1 MLRVEGLSKFYGEF
15 ALNNVSFTVNQG
27 DYFMLLG
34 PSGAGKSMILEVIA
48 GLIKPDSG
56 NIYLENIDITQKPI
70 GGREVGLVFQDYA
83 AFPHMSVYNN
93 IAYPLRRKGVK
104 GKRLHRRVI
113 EFAEKLSIN
122 HLLNRNPQ
130 TLSGGEVQR
139 VVLARTL
146 ALEPKVLLL
155 DEPLSSLD
163 VQLRVGLRSVLRQIN
178 REGTTIIHVTHDY
191 EEAISLA
198 NRVAVVNN
206 GIIEQCDTAE
216 EIFQN
221 PKSMFVAKFTGVRN
235 FYSAKIVETTEHKLR
250 IIQMHSG
257 QKICGY
263 TDEVVGEDGFICFPE
278 SAVSV
283 SKTVSNQ
290 SAMNVFQGK
299 IIDIFPQRFG
309 YEITIDVGFKVM
321 ALVTWESINRLELQ
335 HDSEVWVSFKAN
347 SLRFIPRV

>member
-1 MLRVEGLSKFYGEF
+1 MLKVEGLSKNLGAF
-15 ALNNVSFTVNQG
+15 ALKDVSFTVNEG

-34 PSGAGKSMILEVIA
+34 PSGAGKSVILETIA
-48 GLIKPDSG
+48 GLVRPESG
-56 NIYLENIDITQKPI
+56 FIYLNNEDITQKPI
-70 GGREVGLVFQDYA
+70 TNRGVGLVFQDYA
-83 AFPHMSVYNN
+83 AFPHMSVYSN

-104 GKRLHRRVI
+104 GRALHRRVI
-113 EFAEKLSIN
+113 ELAEKLSLN

-130 TLSGGEVQR
+130 TLSGGELQR
-139 VVLARTL
+139 MVLARTL

-163 VQLRVGLRSVLRQIN
+163 VQLRAGLRSALRAIN

-206 GIIEQCDTAE
+206 GVIEQCDTAE

-235 FYSAKIVETTEHKLR
+235 FYHAQIIDTTEHKLR
-250 IIQMHSG
+250 IIQVQSG
-257 QKICGY
+257 HKICGY
-263 TDEVVGEDGFICFPE
+263 TDESIGDGFVCFPE
-278 SAVSV
+278 SAVVV
-283 SKTVSNQ
+283 SRTSPNQ
-290 SAMNVFQGK
+290 SALNVFQGK
-299 IIDIFPQRFG
+299 VVDIFPQRFG
-309 YEITIDVGFKVM
+309 YEVTVDVGFKVM

-335 HDSEVWVSFKAN
+335 HGSDVWVSFKAN

>member
-15 ALNNVSFTVNQG
+15 TLNNVSFTVNQG

-48 GLIKPDSG
+48 GLIRPDSG

-104 GKRLHRRVI
+104 GKHLHRRVI
-113 EFAEKLSIN
+113 ELAEKLSIN

-139 VVLARTL
+139 MVLARTL
-146 ALEPKVLLL
+146 ALEPKILLL

-235 FYSAKIVETTEHKLR
+235 FYPAKIVETTEHELR
-250 IIQMHSG
+250 IIQMSTGH
-257 QKICGY
+257 KIGGY
-263 TDEVVGEDGFICFPE
+263 TDEPSGEGFVCFPE
-278 SAVSV
+278 SAVSI
-283 SKTVSNQ
+283 SRTSPSQ
-290 SAMNVFQGK
+290 SALNVFQGK
-299 IIDIFPQRFG
+299 VVDIFPQRFG
-309 YEITIDVGFKVM
+309 YEVTVDTGFKVM

-335 HDSEVWVSFKAN
+335 HGSDVWVSFKAN

>member
-48 GLIKPDSG
+48 GLIRPDSG
-56 NIYLENIDITQKPI
+56 NIYLEDIDITQKPI

-104 GKRLHRRVI
+104 GKRLHRKVI
-113 EFAEKLSIN
+113 ELAEKLSIN

-139 VVLARTL
+139 MVLARTL

-235 FYSAKIVETTEHKLR
+235 FYPAKIVETTEHELR
-250 IIQMHSG
+250 IIQMSTGHRIG
-257 QKICGY
+257 GY
-263 TDEVVGEDGFICFPE
+263 TDELSGEGFVCFPE
-278 SAVSV
+278 SAVSI
-283 SKTVSNQ
+283 SKTSPNQ
-290 SAMNVFQGK
+290 SALNVFQGK
-299 IIDIFPQRFG
+299 VVDIFPQRFG
-309 YEITIDVGFKVM
+309 YEVIVDTGFKVM
-321 ALVTWESINRLELQ
+321 ALVTWESINRLELR
-335 HDSEVWVSFKAN
+335 HGSDVWVSFKAN

>member
-15 ALNNVSFTVNQG
+15 ALNNVSFTVKQG

-48 GLIKPDSG
+48 GLIRPDSG

-83 AFPHMSVYNN
+83 AFPHMSVYSN

-104 GKRLHRRVI
+104 GRALHRRVI
-113 EFAEKLSIN
+113 ELAEKLSIN

-130 TLSGGEVQR
+130 TLSGGELQR
-139 VVLARTL
+139 MVLARTL

-163 VQLRVGLRSVLRQIN
+163 VQLRAGLRSTLRAIN

-221 PKSMFVAKFTGVRN
+221 PKSEFVAKFTGVRN
-235 FYSAKIVETTEHKLR
+235 FYPAKIVEITEHELR
-250 IIQMHSG
+250 IIQMSTGHRIG
-257 QKICGY
+257 GY
-263 TDEVVGEDGFICFPE
+263 TDEPSGEGFVCFPE

-283 SKTVSNQ
+283 SKTSPNQ
-290 SAMNVFQGK
+290 SALNIFQGK
-299 IIDIFPQRFG
+299 VVDIFPQRFG
-309 YEITIDVGFKVM
+309 YEVTVDVGFKVM

-335 HDSEVWVSFKAN
+335 HGSDVWVSFKAN

>member
-15 ALNNVSFTVNQG
+15 TLNNLSFTVNQG

-48 GLIKPDSG
+48 GLIRPDLG

-104 GKRLHRRVI
+104 GKRLHRKVI
-113 EFAEKLSIN
+113 ELAEKLSIN
-122 HLLNRNPQ
+122 HLLGRNPQ
-130 TLSGGEVQR
+130 TLSGGELQR
-139 VVLARTL
+139 MVLARTL
-146 ALEPKVLLL
+146 ALEPKILLL

-163 VQLRVGLRSVLRQIN
+163 VQLRAGLRSVLRQIN
-178 REGTTIIHVTHDY
+178 RDGTTIIHVTHDY

-206 GIIEQCDTAE
+206 GVIEQCDTAE

-235 FYSAKIVETTEHKLR
+235 FYPAKIVETTEHELR
-250 IIQMHSG
+250 IIQMSTGH
-257 QKICGY
+257 KIGGY
-263 TDEVVGEDGFICFPE
+263 TDEPSGDGFVCFPE
-278 SAVSV
+278 SAVSI
-283 SKTVSNQ
+283 SRTSPNQ
-290 SAMNVFQGK
+290 SALNMFKGTV
-299 IIDIFPQRFG
+299 IDIFPQRFG
-309 YEITIDVGFKVM
+309 YEVTVDAGFKVM

-335 HDSEVWVSFKAN
+335 HGSEVWVSFKAN

>member
-48 GLIKPDSG
+48 GLIRPDSG
-56 NIYLENIDITQKPI
+56 NIYLEDIDITQKPI

-104 GKRLHRRVI
+104 GKRLHRKVI
-113 EFAEKLSIN
+113 ELAEKLSIN

-139 VVLARTL
+139 MVLARTL

-235 FYSAKIVETTEHKLR
+235 FYPAKIVETTEHELR
-250 IIQMHSG
+250 IIQMSTGHRIG
-257 QKICGY
+257 GY
-263 TDEVVGEDGFICFPE
+263 TDELSGEGFVCFPE
-278 SAVSV
+278 SAVSI
-283 SKTVSNQ
+283 SKTSPNQ
-290 SAMNVFQGK
+290 SALNVFQGK
-299 IIDIFPQRFG
+299 VVDIFPQRFG
-309 YEITIDVGFKVM
+309 YEVIVDTGFKVM

-335 HDSEVWVSFKAN
+335 HGSDVWVSFKAN